1 MGTLNKE
8 VYKKLREAGF
18 NPPVYVEGCGSVTD
32 FIPDSKVTGIY
43 VLHLADGTRYVGQS
57 TDVSRRF
64 SQHSL
69 NIEDIRGFS
78 FRPIPKDQL
87 SDTEKQTVSLL
98 ENIGVK
104 LRNILL
110 ASFTHAASRFSD
122 IMSNEEQE
130 RWLSAPNYVDISG
143 ERIIDDGLRLRYSSK
158 FNKFM
163 ADLKAHDV
171 ISFLQKYFPIGIPAI
186 LKGEVSY
193 WAVSCFP
200 ASDMKIFCRVNIY
213 WQEVITIF
221 EEKNNLFYSFHLS
234 KSLLK
239 EYLKEAPQKDCEITD
254 HKYVPGGDDQIN
266 LIFKGT
272 SSALSALQDVRIQK
286 AIRKFN
292 LGLTRKGLCQYG
304 RYHCFELADK
314 ILET

>member
-1 MGTLNKE
+1 MRVSNKE
-8 VYKKLREAGF
+8 VYKKLRDSGF

-43 VLHLADGTRYVGQS
+43 VLHFADGTRYVGQS

-69 NIEDIRGFS
+69 NIDDIRGFS
-78 FRPIPKDQL
+78 FLRVPRDQL

-98 ENIGVK
+98 ENTGVK

-130 RWLSAPNYVDISG
+130 RWFSEPKYVDISG
-143 ERIIDDGLRLRYSSK
+143 ERIVDDDLRRRYSSK
-158 FNKFM
+158 FNKFL
-163 ADLKAHDV
+163 ADPKAQDV
-171 ISFLQKYFPIGIPAI
+171 ISFLRKYFPIGIPAI
-186 LKGEVSY
+186 FRGEVSF
-193 WAVSCFP
+193 WVVSCFP
-200 ASDMKIFCRVNIY
+200 ASEMKTFCRVNIY
-213 WQEVITIF
+213 WQEVLTIF
-221 EEKNNLFYSFHLS
+221 EEKNNLFYSLHLL

-239 EYLKEAPQKDCEITD
+239 EYLKEALQKGCEIFD
-254 HKYVPGGDDQIN
+254 HKYAPGSNDQIN

-272 SSALSALQDVRIQK
+272 PASLSALEDSSIQK

-292 LGLTRKGLCQYG
+292 LGIMRKGLCQYG
-304 RYHCFELADK
+304 RYHCFGLADK